1 MLISNRTCAHEHI
14 RVPYLLLVSL
24 VTSPIDEEG
33 SSAMAGFS
41 KFGFSVSI
49 LEAVVSN
56 PLDSY

>member
-1 MLISNRTCAHEHI
+1 VYKLTSSFNFVA
-14 RVPYLLLVSL
+14 SL
-24 VTSPIDEEG
+24 SSSFKLSFTVTSPTDEGE

-49 LEAVVSN
+49 LEVVVSN